1 MERVMVTLEQVKET
15 KGTFRFD
22 NPDPEA
28 AVANVYFR
36 KSAFEGGPA
45 PRRIT
50 LTIEEAAK
58 AAAPARQG

>member
-1 MERVMVTLEQVKET
+1 MKRVVVILEQVKET

-22 NPDPEA
+22 SPDPEA
-28 AVANVYFR
+28 AVPNVYIR

-50 LTIEEAAK
+50 LTIEEPAK
-58 AAAPARQG
+58 PATPARQG